1 MARYAFVV
9 PPLTGHINPTLSVG
23 AELLAMGHEVAWI
36 SLDEQLQPK
45 LPTGGQL
52 LVIRYDQDDSE
63 KRANAEYLD
72 IITKKN
78 VYGIESIKFLY
89 EEVLVPLNRYMF
101 DGIRLALQSWQP
113 DVVINDHQVF
123 AGGMAAHLL
132 DIPYATSVTAPA
144 AVKMMEDLPKIH
156 EWEVNQIIGLQREL
170 GIEGNKSLAASE
182 LLTLVFTSR
191 EFFGEMELPDHY
203 RFPGPVIA
211 SRVSDIPFDWE
222 KLNNL
227 TVPKILISIG
237 TTFDHQFK
245 KDFFSKVIE
254 AFGGKDI
261 FVVVVSDEALF
272 ETWPSNFLVQQRV
285 PQLELLPHLDGVVC
299 HAGHNTVSEAL
310 SNGLPLVVIPIAYD
324 QSHVA
329 GRVVANGCGVRLN
342 FNRFKAPHLENAVND
357 ILNDPA
363 YRLAAQHIQRSF
375 VRAGGTRT
383 AAQWLSEITVK
394 VFQNVFQNG

>member
-1 MARYAFVV
+1 MPKFAFIV
-9 PPLTGHINPTLSVG
+9 PPLTGHINPTLAVG
-23 AELLAMGHEVAWI
+23 AELLALGHEVAWI
-36 SLDEQLQPK
+36 SLDEQLQTK
-45 LPTGGQL
+45 LPTGGQS

-63 KRANAEYLD
+63 KQANAEYLD

-101 DGIRLALQSWQP
+101 DGIMQILQSWQP

-156 EWEVNQIIGLQREL
+156 EWEVKQIIGLQQEL
-170 GIEGNKSLAASE
+170 GIEGEKSLAASE

-191 EFFGEMELPDHY
+191 AFFGEMELPDHY

-211 SRVSDIPFDWE
+211 NRIADIPFDWE
-222 KLNNL
+222 KLNSR

-329 GRVVANGCGVRLN
+329 GRVVANGCGLRLN
-342 FNRFKAPHLENAVND
+342 FNRFKAPHLQNAVND

-363 YRLAAQHIQRSF
+363 YRLAAQRIQSSF
-375 VRAGGTRT
+375 GRAGGTRT
-383 AAQWLSEITVK
+383 AAQWLGQIPVK
-394 VFQNVFQNG
+394 VFQNVSQNG

>member
-1 MARYAFVV
+1 MSKFAFIV

-36 SLDEQLQPK
+36 SLDEQLQTK
-45 LPTGGQL
+45 LPAGGQL
-52 LVIRYDQDDSE
+52 LVIRYDQADSE
-63 KRANAEYLD
+63 KQANAEYLD

-101 DGIRLALQSWQP
+101 DGMMQILQSWQP

-156 EWEVNQIIGLQREL
+156 EWEVKQIIGLQREL
-170 GIEGNKSLAASE
+170 GIEGEKSLATSE

-211 SRVSDIPFDWE
+211 NRVADISFDWA
-222 KLNNL
+222 KLKSQ

-245 KDFFSKVIE
+245 KDFFTKVVD
-254 AFGGKDI
+254 AFGGEEI
-261 FVVVVSDEALF
+261 FVVVVSDDTLF

-310 SNGLPLVVIPIAYD
+310 SNALSLVVVPIAYD

-342 FNRFKAPHLENAVND
+342 FNRFKAPHLKKAVND

-363 YRLAAQHIQRSF
+363 YRIAAQRIQSSF
-375 VRAGGTRT
+375 ERAGGTGT
-383 AAQWLSEITVK
+383 AAKWLDQIPVK

>member
-1 MARYAFVV
+1 MSKFAFIV

-23 AELLAMGHEVAWI
+23 AELLALGHEVAWI
-36 SLDEQLQPK
+36 SLDEQLQAK
-45 LPTGGQL
+45 LPEGGRL

-63 KRANAEYLD
+63 KKANAEYLD
-72 IITKKN
+72 MITKKN

-101 DGIRLALQSWQP
+101 DGLMKILQAYQP

-123 AGGMAAHLL
+123 AGAMAAHLA

-156 EWEVNQIIGLQREL
+156 EWETRQIVALQQEL
-170 GIEGNKSLAASE
+170 GIGGEKSLATSE

-191 EFFGEMELPDHY
+191 AFFGEMELPHHY

-211 SRVSDIPFDWE
+211 RRAGDVPFDWGRL
-222 KLNNL
+222 KSQ

-254 AFGGKDI
+254 AFGGEDV

-272 ETWPSNFLVQQRV
+272 ESWPANFLVQQRI

-342 FNRFKAPHLENAVND
+342 FNRFKAPHLKNAVGD
-357 ILNDPA
+357 ILNDPG
-363 YRLAAQHIQRSF
+363 YRAAAQRIRQSF
-375 VRAGGTRT
+375 EEAGGTKT
-383 AAQWLSEITVK
+383 AALWLDQLPVK
-394 VFQNVFQNG
+394 VFQNG

>member
-63 KRANAEYLD
+63 KQANAEYLD

-156 EWEVNQIIGLQREL
+156 EWEVKQIIGLQREL

-211 SRVSDIPFDWE
+211 SRVADIPFDWE

-342 FNRFKAPHLENAVND
+342 FNRFKAPHLENAVKD

-363 YRLAAQHIQRSF
+363 YRLAAQHIQRSL

-383 AAQWLSEITVK
+383 AAQWLSEIPVK

>member
-1 MARYAFVV
+1 MTRYAFIV

-36 SLDEQLQPK
+36 SLDEKLGEK
-45 LPTGGQL
+45 LPAGGQL
-52 LVIRYDQDDSE
+52 LLIRYDQDDSE
-63 KRANAEYLD
+63 KQANAEYLD

-101 DGIRLALQSWQP
+101 DGIMQILRANQP
-113 DVVINDHQVF
+113 DIVITDHQVF
-123 AGGMAAHLL
+123 AGAMAAYLS
-132 DIPYATSVTAPA
+132 DIPYVTSVTAPA

-156 EWEVNQIIGLQREL
+156 EWEVRQIVGLQQEL
-170 GIEGNKSLAASE
+170 GIEGDKSLAASE

-191 EFFGEMELPDHY
+191 AFFGEMELPGYY
-203 RFPGPVIA
+203 RFPGPVI
-211 SRVSDIPFDWE
+211 SNRVADVPFDWE
-222 KLNNL
+222 KLQRQSA
-227 TVPKILISIG
+227 PKILISIG
-237 TTFDHQFK
+237 TTFDHQLK

-254 AFGGKDI
+254 AFADEPV
-261 FVVVVSDEALF
+261 FVIMVSDESLF
-272 ETWPSNFLVQQRV
+272 ESWPSNFLVQQRV

-342 FNRFKAPHLENAVND
+342 FNRFKAPHLKTAVND
-357 ILNDPA
+357 ILNDPG
-363 YRLAAQHIQRSF
+363 YRLAAQRIQSSF
-375 VRAGGTRT
+375 QEAGGTRT
-383 AAQWLSEITVK
+383 AAAWLDQIPVK
-394 VFQNVFQNG
+394 AFQNG

>member
-1 MARYAFVV
+1 MPKYAFIV

-23 AELLAMGHEVAWI
+23 AELLALGHEVAWI
-36 SLDEQLQPK
+36 SLDEQLQTK
-45 LPTGGQL
+45 LPAGGQL
-52 LVIRYDQDDSE
+52 LPIRYDQDDSE
-63 KRANAEYLD
+63 KQANAEYLD

-101 DGIRLALQSWQP
+101 DGIMQILRSWQP

-132 DIPYATSVTAPA
+132 GIPYATSVTAPA

-156 EWEVNQIIGLQREL
+156 EWEVKQIIGLQQEL
-170 GIEGNKSLAASE
+170 GIKGEKSLATSE

-191 EFFGEMELPDHY
+191 AFFGEMELPNYY

-211 SRVSDIPFDWE
+211 NRIADIPFDWE
-222 KLNNL
+222 RLKNQ
-227 TVPKILISIG
+227 TAPKILISIG

-245 KDFFSKVIE
+245 RDFFTKVID
-254 AFGGKDI
+254 AFGEGEI
-261 FVVVVSDEALF
+261 FVIVVSDETLF

-299 HAGHNTVSEAL
+299 HAGHNTVSETL

-342 FNRFKAPHLENAVND
+342 FNRFKAPHLRNAVD
-357 ILNDPA
+357 EILNYPG
-363 YRLAAQHIQRSF
+363 YRLAAECIRESF
-375 VRAGGTRT
+375 REAGGTAT
-383 AAQWLSEITVK
+383 AARWLDQISVN